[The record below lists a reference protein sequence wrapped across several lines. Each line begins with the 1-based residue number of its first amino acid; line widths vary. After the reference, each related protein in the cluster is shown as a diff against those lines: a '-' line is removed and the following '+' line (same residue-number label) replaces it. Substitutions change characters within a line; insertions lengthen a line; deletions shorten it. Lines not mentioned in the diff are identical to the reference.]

1 MSASF
6 MHPGDLVHIEK
17 LAPDGQPVVTYDGW
31 LLANDAPILLLA
43 RWDRPDLPLSYTT
56 FARGDLLLEAYYRQ
70 RPYNIFALFDGS
82 AVPADVAWDQIIA
95 GAGRNLSGWASLRP
109 LCHIVAA
116 ECPLKG
122 FYVNFTRPVY
132 FDDASRK
139 LIWHDLALDIWV
151 PAQGDPLVLDEDEYQ
166 QLKLAESEPELA
178 RDIEKARRDL
188 LHQAATHT
196 GIFAAHL

>member
-1 MSASF
+1 MSASST
-6 MHPGDLVHIEK
+6 HPGDLVHIEK
-17 LAPDGQPVVTYDGW
+17 SAPDGQLVATYDGW
-31 LLANDAPILLLA
+31 LLTTGDPVLLLA

-95 GAGRNLSGWASLRP
+95 RAAHTRPGWASLRP
-109 LCHIVAA
+109 LCHWVAA

-122 FYVNFTRPVY
+122 YYVNFTRPVCY
-132 FDDASRK
+132 DESGRK

-151 PAQGDPLVLDEDEYQ
+151 PAQGDPLVLDEDEYL
-166 QLKLAESEPELA
+166 QLKLAESEPALA
-178 RDIEKARRDL
+178 RAITKARRDL
-188 LHQAATHT
+188 LQQAATHT
-196 GIFAAHL
+196 GVFAAHL